1 MLVITDGLGGN
12 RGMML
17 RRRIPRGRPVTTIRT
32 QSCEGS
38 GVVLTV
44 FLVSELAGHP
54 YACRGVE
61 TPRTCPKA
69 HGSFVEFETTDS
81 AILFSSP

>member
-1 MLVITDGLGGN
+1 
-12 RGMML
+12 MML
-17 RRRIPRGRPVTTIRT
+17 RRRIHRGRRVTTGKKFNDEFELNRVKDLEW
-32 QSCEGS
+32 SLGVGS
-38 GVVLTV
+38 
-44 FLVSELAGHP
+44 HP